1 VVQSVKPNNAA
12 LAALGK
18 FKADNLNLGTI
29 GRNQPTAQK
38 IADRSG
44 FK

>member
-1 VVQSVKPNNAA
+1 VTPDNPQ

-18 FKADNLNLGTI
+18 FKTDTLNLAII
-29 GRNQPTAQK
+29 GKNQPTAQK